1 MIFTEQAVIQR
12 LAPRLVRYFTRV
24 GSTNDVALEWLSEGA
39 VSGSVVITDEQVKG
53 RGRLGRSWYTPP
65 GTALIVSY
73 VLRPQVEH
81 LPRITMMGA
90 VSICEMIERL
100 TPFPTL
106 QTIGAA
112 ENSLVQSQ
120 SRDEIVLVPTKGI
133 QSNHPDFARA
143 AHRIG
148 IKWPN
153 DVQLDGLKVSGVLPE
168 SVWQGDRLVGVVLGM
183 GVNVRTDFNRTE
195 LDGKAISLETALGRS
210 LNRLDL
216 LVYWLERLD
225 RWSAHLDEV
234 YEPWKRRLTTLG
246 QQVSLMNAGETV
258 MGIAESVEPDG
269 ALLVRDSDGT
279 VHRMVAGDIRLG
291 SD

>member
-12 LAPRLVRYFTRV
+12 LAPRPVRYFTHV
-24 GSTNDVALEWLSEGA
+24 GSTNDVALECLCEGA
-39 VSGSVVITDEQVKG
+39 ASGSVVITDEQVKG

-73 VLRPQVEH
+73 VLHPQVEH

-90 VSICEMIERL
+90 VSICEMIE
-100 TPFPTL
+100 
-106 QTIGAA
+106 QVGAQA
-112 ENSLVQSQ
+112 V
-120 SRDEIVLVPTKGI
+120 
-133 QSNHPDFARA
+133 
-143 AHRIG
+143 G

-153 DVQLDGLKVSGVLPE
+153 DVQLNGLKVSGVLPE
-168 SVWQGDRLVGVVLGM
+168 TVWQGDRLVGVVLGM
-183 GVNVRTDFNRTE
+183 GVNVRIDFNRTE

-225 RWSAHLDEV
+225 HWSAHLDEV